1 MGSRRSTSPAKGIRY
16 EPINYDCEGL
26 HPTLKMLSCYFEIE
40 ISVLIG
46 TIEIS
51 ILIGILRHPT
61 LYDRASQIGNCCF
74 RVFKLF

>member
-51 ILIGILRHPT
+51 VHIGILRHPT
-61 LYDRASQIGNCCF
+61 FRLY
-74 RVFKLF
+74 V